1 MAIRV
6 KVVPASESISSDTAA
21 TTVRNDV
28 VTLQQSSNVA
38 LDIDPDQVAGYVKDG
53 QDLVV
58 QLKTGEN
65 VRIVNFYAEGQSPSH
80 LFLVDDK
87 KLVAVDLPVVASDGP
102 LAASY
107 LPQETLAGFDSLT
120 AAGAGAG
127 SGISGAMVL
136 GGLAAVGAAVALA
149 DSGGGGGGGS
159 PNPPQ
164 NPPVPDTTPPASPT
178 GLAFSAD
185 GRTLTGSGEVGA
197 TVRVDTNGDGQPD
210 ATGTVGA
217 DGRFSVTL
225 SPPLTNGE
233 SVSVTLVDAAGNVSG
248 PGQATAPDTTPP
260 AAASNVVVADD
271 GGSISGSGEPGAT
284 VGVDT
289 DGDGQPDATVVIGGD
304 GQFTVPLDP
313 PLTQGETISVVVT
326 DPAGNSSPPVTVQA
340 PDYPDAPL
348 VNASNGSVISGTAGA
363 GLTILLTD
371 GDGNPIGQ
379 TVADASGNWSFTPP
393 AALLMEPW
401 SLPWPRMRPAIPA
414 PPRRSPSMALRLPHR
429 SSIQATARRS
439 AVPPRPAAR

>member
-21 TTVRNDV
+21 TTVLNDV

-87 KLVAVDLPVVASDGP
+87 KLVAVDLPAVASDGP

-107 LPQETLAGFDSLT
+107 LPQETLAGFESLT

-159 PNPPQ
+159 ANPPQ
-164 NPPVPDTTPPASPT
+164 NPPVPDTTPPAAPT
-178 GLAFSAD
+178 GLAFSACLLY
-185 GRTLTGSGEVGA
+185 TS
-197 TVRVDTNGDGQPD
+197 
-210 ATGTVGA
+210 
-217 DGRFSVTL
+217 
-225 SPPLTNGE
+225 
-233 SVSVTLVDAAGNVSG
+233 DAA
-248 PGQATAPDTTPP
+248 D
-260 AAASNVVVADD
+260 
-271 GGSISGSGEPGAT
+271 E
-284 VGVDT
+284 
-289 DGDGQPDATVVIGGD
+289 
-304 GQFTVPLDP
+304 
-313 PLTQGETISVVVT
+313 
-326 DPAGNSSPPVTVQA
+326 
-340 PDYPDAPL
+340 
-348 VNASNGSVISGTAGA
+348 
-363 GLTILLTD
+363 
-371 GDGNPIGQ
+371 
-379 TVADASGNWSFTPP
+379 
-393 AALLMEPW
+393 
-401 SLPWPRMRPAIPA
+401 
-414 PPRRSPSMALRLPHR
+414 
-429 SSIQATARRS
+429 
-439 AVPPRPAAR
+439 